1 MNTVEHTVRI
11 ESNIMWQ
18 NYLVLEVNLENSKFA
33 ISSLERLIDLS
44 VKDSLSNLELVAVSH
59 MVTG

>member
-18 NYLVLEVNLENSKFA
+18 NYLVLEVNLENSKFT

>member
-1 MNTVEHTVRI
+1 
-11 ESNIMWQ
+11 MWQ

-44 VKDSLSNLELVAVSH
+44 MKDSLSSLELVAVSH